1 MKRIIY
7 TFVILFITQLN
18 FANDSGNLLSKARA
32 YQKAK
37 NYTEAIKSY
46 ETYIKISGSEDLKE
60 VYVELAN
67 ACFLQGNKA
76 EAVNHIKTAIT
87 MYGFNEDEFI
97 YSSTLNEGL
106 SKYALSVVY
115 DEYFTLRKQYLA
127 TLN

>member
-18 FANDSGNLLSKARA
+18 FANDSGNLLSKVRA

-87 MYGFNEDEFI
+87 KYGFNEDEFI

>member
-87 MYGFNEDEFI
+87 KYGFNEDEFI

-106 SKYALSVVY
+106 SKYALSVFY

>member
-67 ACFLQGNKA
+67 ACFLQGNKS

-87 MYGFNEDEFI
+87 KYGFNEDEFI

>member
-87 MYGFNEDEFI
+87 KYGFNEDEFI

>member
-1 MKRIIY
+1 MKKIIY

-87 MYGFNEDEFI
+87 KYGFNEDEFI

>member
-60 VYVELAN
+60 DYVELAN

-76 EAVNHIKTAIT
+76 EAVNHIKTAIIK
-87 MYGFNEDEFI
+87 YGFNEDEFI

>member
-37 NYTEAIKSY
+37 NYTEAIISY

-87 MYGFNEDEFI
+87 KYGFNEDEFI

>member
-87 MYGFNEDEFI
+87 KYGFNEDEFI

-127 TLN
+127 ALN

>member
-46 ETYIKISGSEDLKE
+46 ETYIKISDSEDLKE

-87 MYGFNEDEFI
+87 KYGFNEDEFI

>member
-18 FANDSGNLLSKARA
+18 FANDSGNLLDKARA

-87 MYGFNEDEFI
+87 KYGFNEDEFI